1 MSVSQHDLL
10 KPTLDSGA
18 PASIAPHSV
27 QTMFLVG
34 FCGGPLAAL
43 GIIGL
48 NSYRLRR
55 LSRDLPL
62 LATLAVAIVALSW
75 WIFISSTGL
84 PAREWINEVMG
95 ASGRTLSFRLF
106 GLLLVG
112 AGYLLHRRE
121 QRNADLLGIERPK
134 GWIGG
139 LICFVVGGLVF
150 VLILM
155 ALQRVGS

>member
-1 MSVSQHDLL
+1 MSASQHDLL

-18 PASIAPHSV
+18 PASLAPYSV

-34 FCGGPLAAL
+34 FFGGPLAAL
-43 GIIGL
+43 GITGL
-48 NSYRLRR
+48 NSHRLRR
-55 LSRDLPL
+55 FSRDLPL
-62 LATLAVAIVALSW
+62 LVTLAVVVVALSW
-75 WIFISSTGL
+75 LIFISSTGL

-95 ASGRTLSFRLF
+95 ASGRRLSSRLL

-121 QRNADLLGIERPK
+121 QRNADLLGIERPN

-139 LICFVVGGLVF
+139 LICFVLGGLAF
-150 VLILM
+150 ALILM